1 MREKNR
7 SSAGLGLVLPL
18 GPFDDSS
25 FKSMIVILGVFA
37 HDDGSCRSL
46 YFFQEFLLV
55 MTAVTGVYI
64 FLPYV
69 MMGSSYERDF

>member
-1 MREKNR
+1 VREKNR

-46 YFFQEFLLV
+46 YFFP
-55 MTAVTGVYI
+55 GI
-64 FLPYV
+64 FACDDNGY
-69 MMGSSYERDF
+69 GSLYFSTVRNDGIKL